1 MQHVIAL
8 VSHRLSSAHWT
19 THWHLEPGLFALHLW
34 ILESHLT
41 KATKTLWARQEKWAK
56 HELKNNIKYINVCS
70 VSTVCQTNHPHLA
83 VPVDWVLPA
92 QRHEPNTTVVPHVC
106 LPLENSKFQI
116 LYTTLPKNM
125 IPVYS
130 AFIQKRRTHRFHTP
144 FHTPEWAPLEKDLP
158 PRISKDVA
166 FPDHSSVKH
175 HTHLKNVTHV
185 SHYKCKPF
193 KTILNWCATHHWT
206 IKISD
211 ESLRRLCNLRWHFKC
226 IRNNA

>member
-1 MQHVIAL
+1 MHLIVRIQVQYVIAL

-41 KATKTLWARQEKWAK
+41 KATKTLWVRQEKLAK
-56 HELKNNIKYINVCS
+56 HELK
-70 VSTVCQTNHPHLA
+70 TVCQTNHPHLA

-106 LPLENSKFQI
+106 LPLENKSVSDTI
-116 LYTTLPKNM
+116 YYAAKNR

-175 HTHLKNVTHV
+175 HTHLKNR
-185 SHYKCKPF
+185 Y
-193 KTILNWCATHHWT
+193 A
-206 IKISD
+206 
-211 ESLRRLCNLRWHFKC
+211 C
-226 IRNNA
+226 IT